1 MIIMSCLGTDP
12 VMSNFLEFTSRLR
25 VEMKYAVCNIF
36 YKEIY
41 KVLSSSG
48 LLASSI
54 SGRLTFQSRDCIIL
68 TFGILTLIMPLL
80 LQTREDQ
87 TRHCLDL
94 PPSSA
99 ALIFWSQ
106 ILCVSE
112 KRKLSGRSGGSHYNG
127 SWGFCM
133 RYLCPGQSRQKT
145 FFVVYSI
152 LGYFQSP
159 SLAAVWPP
167 SSREEKWPG
176 FPAFPPGHKL
186 WPTVCLNQPC
196 CD

>member
-80 LQTREDQ
+80 L
-87 TRHCLDL
+87 
-94 PPSSA
+94 
-99 ALIFWSQ
+99 
-106 ILCVSE
+106 
-112 KRKLSGRSGGSHYNG
+112 
-127 SWGFCM
+127 
-133 RYLCPGQSRQKT
+133 
-145 FFVVYSI
+145 
-152 LGYFQSP
+152 
-159 SLAAVWPP
+159 
-167 SSREEKWPG
+167 
-176 FPAFPPGHKL
+176 
-186 WPTVCLNQPC
+186 
-196 CD
+196 